1 MPRLVSRRIRLASHV
16 QGLPFDRPKPVD
28 DPRLPPSRQP
38 VPATGTT
45 VAVLDSGIS
54 RHPWLDGRYDPGCL
68 PNEAELWDMS
78 AAELPRHVGHG
89 TFVAGIVRQYSPGSM
104 IVPRRVIHLDG
115 ESDDATLAAAI
126 RALGEVDV
134 LNLSLGAAPHASK
147 HHYTGVEQT
156 EEAIWELQHRHGT
169 VVVVAAG
176 NSKEEFPQDRI
187 APEDPLTVV
196 VGALDEND
204 QPASFSD
211 DDGVTLWAPGVDVV
225 SSFLCWTGPV
235 AAQVDD
241 HDPADAAA
249 GEESA
254 NHGHG
259 RQGHGNSGGAD
270 DDVLHFAGWA
280 QWSGT
285 SFAAPA
291 VAGAIAAEISKLADI
306 TEPRKRRQQGL
317 DRVLTNARRVTLRS
331 PGAAPGISRARRQ
344 RVGTRVGGITTR
356 SLERGS

>member
-1 MPRLVSRRIRLASHV
+1 MPGLVSRRIRLASHV

-28 DPRLPPSRQP
+28 DPHLPPSRQP
-38 VPATGTT
+38 VPAVGTT

-68 PNEAELWDMS
+68 PTEAELWDLS

-89 TFVAGIVRQYSPGSM
+89 TFVAGLVRQYSPGST

-115 ESDDATLAAAI
+115 DSDDATLAAAI

-134 LNLSLGAAPHASK
+134 LNLSLGAAAHASQ

-176 NSKEEFPQDRI
+176 NNKEEFPQDRI

-196 VGALDEND
+196 VGALDQND
-204 QPASFSD
+204 QPAWFSD
-211 DDGVTLWAPGVDVV
+211 DNGVTLWAAGVDVV
-225 SSFLCWTGPV
+225 SSFLYWTGPV
-235 AAQVDD
+235 AAQVDG

-249 GEESA
+249 GDGPA
-254 NHGHG
+254 DPDPGQQQHD
-259 RQGHGNSGGAD
+259 NSSGENGA
-270 DDVLHFAGWA
+270 VLHFAGWA

-291 VAGAIAAEISKLADI
+291 VAGAIAAEIGKLADI
-306 TEPRKRRQQGL
+306 REPKRRRQQGL
-317 DRVLTNARRVTLRS
+317 NRVLANARRVTVRS
-331 PGAAPGISRARRQ
+331 NDEILALPDDPTQ
-344 RVGTRVGGITTR
+344 RP
-356 SLERGS
+356 